1 MKDWFPFTDYDFYAY
16 ITAGMV
22 VLFSL
27 DYGFNHGQIMWREEW
42 PFVHIVFIIAMAYLI
57 GQITAGLAS
66 ILLEHW
72 ITRRVLRSPVAV
84 MMELGKPTFSERFI
98 GQWVVGR
105 YYEPLP
111 DNTRLT
117 ILKAVAENLE
127 KKAEEIDDPE
137 DVFQS
142 AFPIARTVSDA
153 ATRMDD
159 FRKLYGFSR
168 NVALSGLVGAGALL
182 YRAVMMD
189 EHNLYWWVLAATICS
204 AIMFGRFLKFYAA
217 YGAEVLRTY
226 ASVATGQGK

>member
-27 DYGFNHGQIMWREEW
+27 DYGFNNGLIMWREEW

-72 ITRRVLRSPVAV
+72 ITRRILRSPVAV
-84 MMELGKPTFSERFI
+84 MMELGKPVFGEHFI
-98 GQWVVGR
+98 GRWVVGR

-111 DNTRLT
+111 DNMRLA
-117 ILKAVAENLE
+117 ILKSVAENLE
-127 KKAEEIDDPE
+127 KKVEDINDPE

-182 YRAVMMD
+182 LPSCND
-189 EHNLYWWVLAATICS
+189 
-204 AIMFGRFLKFYAA
+204 G
-217 YGAEVLRTY
+217 
-226 ASVATGQGK
+226 